1 MAYLD
6 KNDKKA
12 ISDAV
17 KDTIDSLGLNKTVYL
32 LSETNTDCPSCAYD
46 PISKESTDLY
56 CSACSGFGVITTTNK
71 INIKAIVD
79 REFTDEQHSG
89 GTEDKGKG
97 DIKIHKNTVFKY
109 TSLLQPTD
117 KVEVFSSTYRIV
129 GSEPSATVDGVYYI
143 YHLERV
149 TP

>member
-6 KNDKKA
+6 KNDKKS

-32 LSETNTDCPSCAYD
+32 LSETTADCQTCVND
-46 PISKESTDLY
+46 PVNKESTLLY
-56 CSACSGFGVITTTNK
+56 CTECGGAGVVTTTNK

-89 GTEDKGKG
+89 GAEDKGKG
-97 DIKIHKNTVFKY
+97 DIKVHKNTVFKY
-109 TSLLQPTD
+109 PSLLKPMS